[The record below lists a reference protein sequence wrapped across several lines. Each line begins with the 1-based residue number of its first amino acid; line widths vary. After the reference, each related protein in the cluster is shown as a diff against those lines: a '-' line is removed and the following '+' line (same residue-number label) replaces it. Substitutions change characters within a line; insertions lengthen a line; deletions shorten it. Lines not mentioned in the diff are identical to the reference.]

1 MRRLNPDVLR
11 VDLEDVD
18 ELLEIVGVAVVEH
31 HVTLKINVSVA
42 KHNVTQVKANKQ
54 VVLRKNLMPSQIFIF
69 IRGFA

>member
-31 HVTLKINVSVA
+31 HVTLKINVSVV